1 MNKGY
6 CQTDATGNV
15 RCHCREGFWGARCEK
30 GIHVLFVSCN
40 IFSAAAN
47 KQNKKQTTKKPNKN
61 IQQNSNKKTTP
72 YFKVNFYLSKFVN
85 IVKFYWFH
93 RRKIFILI
101 GICESKVFCHNNAL
115 CVSNYG
121 KPSCFCRGG
130 FEGPTCA
137 FGKFL
142 L

>member
-1 MNKGY
+1 M
-6 CQTDATGNV
+6 QP
-15 RCHCREGFWGARCEK
+15 EMFGAIVGKDSGEHGVKR
-30 GIHVLFVSCN
+30 VSMFYLSSCN

-47 KQNKKQTTKKPNKN
+47 KQTKKNKQKKNNKKT
-61 IQQNSNKKTTP
+61 QQNSNKKTTP

-115 CVSNYG
+115 CVSNNG